1 MTTVLGVGGSLD
13 DFRLRLPTRV
23 TDGDSLVI
31 DTSSNISR
39 STRPLYLN
47 LVPHEKKPPP
57 ETTLG
62 TSELEGNLKEINNL
76 KMY

>member
-1 MTTVLGVGGSLD
+1 MITIFDGVGGSLD
-13 DFRLRLPTRV
+13 DFRLKLPTRV

-31 DTSSNISR
+31 VISSNISR

-62 TSELEGNLKEINNL
+62 TSELEGKLHK
-76 KMY
+76 Y

>member
-1 MTTVLGVGGSLD
+1 MITTLEGVGGSLD

-31 DTSSNISR
+31 VTSSNISR

-62 TSELEGNLKEINNL
+62 TSELEGNLQQNK
-76 KMY
+76 

>member
-1 MTTVLGVGGSLD
+1 MVIILDGVGGSLD

-31 DTSSNISR
+31 DISSNISR
-39 STRPLYLN
+39 STRPVYLN

-57 ETTLG
+57 LTTLG
-62 TSELEGNLKEINNL
+62 TSELEGNL
-76 KMY
+76 

>member
-1 MTTVLGVGGSLD
+1 MGGSLD

-62 TSELEGNLKEINNL
+62 TSELEGNLKKINNL
-76 KMY
+76 EMY